1 MYCLFIVVLF
11 AVLISPQAVA
21 KESRSRP
28 VVAADTDAAVYAKCR
43 ALFERE
49 FPGRGGHISGR
60 RTGQTT
66 RWYEQCILRKGNP
79 N

>member
-1 MYCLFIVVLF
+1 MHRLFIGVLF

-21 KESRSRP
+21 KESRGRP
-28 VVAADTDAAVYAKCR
+28 VSAANTDAAVYAKCR
-43 ALFERE
+43 ALFEKE

-60 RTGQTT
+60 RIGQTT
-66 RWYEQCILRKGNP
+66 RWYDQCILRKGNP